1 MVLMM
6 IVETVKMEKEVEI
19 VETVTVLRKSR
30 K

>member
-6 IVETVKMEKEVEI
+6 IVETEKMEKEVEV

>member
-6 IVETVKMEKEVEI
+6 IVETEKMEKEVEI